1 MATYFGYQTW
11 KMFHC
16 FDESNDTNRQT
27 LIFARDI
34 GEAREIANTSEV
46 MSKVP
51 VEHRHFTHLKKQ
63 LWLYRYSKNCACC
76 VDDVP
81 RCKSCEQFVTS
92 ELTNGFCEHCT
103 KELQNGFIG

>member
-1 MATYFGYQTW
+1 MYFGNATW

-27 LIFARDI
+27 LIFARNI
-34 GEAREIANTSEV
+34 GEAREMADKSEV

-63 LWLYRYSKNCACC
+63 MWLYKHSKGCACC

-81 RCKSCEQFVTS
+81 RCKSCEQFVNS
-92 ELTNGFCEHCT
+92 ELTNGFCDHCT

>member
-1 MATYFGYQTW
+1 MASYLGFQTW

-51 VEHRHFTHLKKQ
+51 EEHRHFTHLKKQ
-63 LWLYRYSKNCACC
+63 MWLYQYSKGYACC

-81 RCKSCEQFVTS
+81 KCKSCEQFVTS
-92 ELTNGFCEHCT
+92 ELTNGFCEHCN

>member
-1 MATYFGYQTW
+1 MPFNFQTW

-34 GEAREIANTSEV
+34 GEARELADKSEV